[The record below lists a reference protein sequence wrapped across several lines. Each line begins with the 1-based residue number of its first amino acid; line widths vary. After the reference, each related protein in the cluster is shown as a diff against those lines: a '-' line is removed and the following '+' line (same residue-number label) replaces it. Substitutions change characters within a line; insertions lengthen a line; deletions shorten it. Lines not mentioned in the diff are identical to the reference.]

1 MACVAIPFA
10 TKQGVPGRLV
20 CCQRVLARYEGV
32 EFRRKRAD
40 SKAFLECAGG
50 LRQVIVDAIVDGAV
64 RRSQH
69 IWRGAPAERG
79 SSIRRGADRR
89 NISREVDVELASPP
103 FE

>member
-40 SKAFLECAGG
+40 SQAFLECADG
-50 LRQVIVDAIVDGAV
+50 LRPVIVDVIREGAV
-64 RRSQH
+64 SRSQH
-69 IWRGAPAERG
+69 NWCSAPAERG
-79 SSIRRGADRR
+79 SSIWRGADLR
-89 NISREVDVELASPP
+89 NISREGDVE
-103 FE
+103 